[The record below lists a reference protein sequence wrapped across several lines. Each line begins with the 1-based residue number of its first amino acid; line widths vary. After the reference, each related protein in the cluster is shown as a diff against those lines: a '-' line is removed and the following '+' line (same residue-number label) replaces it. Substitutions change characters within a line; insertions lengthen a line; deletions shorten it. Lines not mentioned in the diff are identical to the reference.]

1 MNTRQ
6 TLISFVL
13 LMCATNCG
21 DTGPVAVGPPTVA
34 STAIAF
40 STWSKQENQQ
50 ISLLQPNGTTTR
62 LTRGPVWNRPIG
74 WSPDGSRLLVFR
86 HKWIAVGEYGRYIVV
101 TPNSSQEVRLAHAP
115 IWPPGEVAWSPDG
128 TLIAIQDTSNT
139 GYGTIHDPNT
149 IDLVRADNTGTLPS
163 IRGVRD
169 TDYPNEDH
177 VVLAPLGGATFSWS
191 PDSRQLVIV
200 AGQGRQSTIDLV
212 NVNDG
217 ERKVLLRP
225 RLGMSVFGNLA
236 WSPDGSRIAFT
247 AVGPKPD
254 TSTIFTIQAD
264 GTTITRLGVGVLP
277 HWSPDG
283 SRIAFQNA
291 TTLEVLYA
299 DGTGVVHIPKSCANV
314 VDAWPC
320 SFTWSP
326 DGSQIALS
334 GPNTHG
340 IWVANTDGTGITRL
354 PTPPGAHD
362 PPGAYDPLWQP
373 APAIISGLA
382 NQ

>member
-6 TLISFVL
+6 ILVSFAL
-13 LMCATNCG
+13 LVCATNCEG
-21 DTGPVAVGPPTVA
+21 AGPVAVGPPTVA

-50 ISLLQPNGTTTR
+50 ISVLQADGTTMR
-62 LTRGPVWNRPIG
+62 LTRGPVWNQPMG

-86 HKWIAVGEYGRYIVV
+86 HKWIAVGEYGRYVVV
-101 TPNSSQEVRLAHAP
+101 TPNGSQEVRLAYAP

-139 GYGTIHDPNT
+139 GYGSIHDPNT
-149 IDLVRADNTGTLPS
+149 IYLVRADNTGTLPS
-163 IRGVRD
+163 IHAVRD
-169 TDYPNEDH
+169 ADYPNED
-177 VVLAPLGGATFSWS
+177 ACCSGPLGGATFSWS
-191 PDSRQLVIV
+191 PDSLQLAIV
-200 AGQGRQSTIDLV
+200 AGQGRQSTIELV

-217 ERKVLLRP
+217 RRKVLLQP
-225 RLGMSVFGNLA
+225 HHGMSVFGNVA

-247 AVGPKPD
+247 VVGPKPD

-264 GTTITRLGVGVLP
+264 GTNITRLGVGVVP
-277 HWSPDG
+277 QWSPDG

-291 TTLEVLYA
+291 TTIRVVYA
-299 DGTGVVHIPKSCANV
+299 DGTGVVHIPKSCAEIV
-314 VDAWPC
+314 SGTPC

-334 GPNTHG
+334 GEPGGPNTHG
-340 IWVANTDGTGITRL
+340 IWVANTDGTRITRL
-354 PTPPGAHD
+354 PTPPE
-362 PPGAYDPLWQP
+362 AYDPLWQP
-373 APAIISGLA
+373 APAAISGLQA
-382 NQ
+382 NG